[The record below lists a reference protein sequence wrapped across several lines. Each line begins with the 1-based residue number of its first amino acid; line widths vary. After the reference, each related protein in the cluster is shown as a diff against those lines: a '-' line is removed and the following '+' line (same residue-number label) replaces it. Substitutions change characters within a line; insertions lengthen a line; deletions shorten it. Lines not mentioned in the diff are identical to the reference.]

1 MDRLAEKLESVYTA
15 SGGRKINIISHSMGG
30 LLMKCFMSLHTDVM
44 LSLFLNHLLHLVFHL
59 DLFSIRSDCHFFS
72 MSLTSSSPLL

>member
-1 MDRLAEKLESVYTA
+1 MDRLAAKLESVYTA

-44 LSLFLNHLLHLVFHL
+44 LSLFLNHFFHLVFHL
-59 DLFSIRSDCHFFS
+59 VLFSILSDSRFFS
-72 MSLTSSSPLL
+72 MSLTFSSPLL

>member
-1 MDRLAEKLESVYTA
+1 MDRLAAKLESVYTA

-44 LSLFLNHLLHLVFHL
+44 LSLFLNHFFHLV
-59 DLFSIRSDCHFFS
+59 LFSILSDSRFFS
-72 MSLTSSSPLL
+72 MSLTFSSPLL